1 MGIAKGFEG
10 RVEMVEITFL
20 EEFKRQAKAFNKKY
34 KSFSDDFESLLNSIK
49 DNPFQGTSLG
59 EGVYKVR
66 MKITSKGKGKRGGAI
81 VLTWTVTQQ
90 GDNITVT
97 LLAIYDKSE
106 YSNVSDRY
114 IKSLVKEAVSQL

>member
-1 MGIAKGFEG
+1 MVKIA
-10 RVEMVEITFL
+10 FL
-20 EEFKRQAKAFNKKY
+20 EEFKRQAKAFKKKY
-34 KSFSDDFESLLNSIK
+34 KSFGDDFEALLYSIK
-49 DNPFQGTSLG
+49 ENPFQGTSLG
-59 EGVYKVR
+59 EGVYKIR
-66 MKITSKGKGKRGGAI
+66 MQITSKGKGKSGGAR

-114 IKSLVKEAVSQL
+114 IKSLIKEAINKLANQ